1 MKGNREK
8 AVCKPGKDIL
18 PETEFSGTLILD
30 FWPPE
35 VWENKF
41 LLSKPSS
48 MWYTVMATQA
58 PHLVCYYI
66 LCCVIAYYL
75 LYFLLREKKKKTKM
89 ETRNISS
96 PKWILPFILPSI
108 KTPLCFSF
116 PSLWYQLLW
125 DTELL
130 VRWLF
135 GRQEI
140 KIKRNK
146 T

>member
-75 LYFLLREKKKKTKM
+75 LYFLLREKNKKNKNGNQKHLISKM
-89 ETRNISS
+89 N
-96 PKWILPFILPSI
+96 PSI
-108 KTPLCFSF
+108 HSAFHQNSSLFFFPFS
-116 PSLWYQLLW
+116 
-125 DTELL
+125 L
-130 VRWLF
+130 VSVTLGHRIVSEMVVW
-135 GRQEI
+135 EA
-140 KIKRNK
+140 RNQNK
-146 T
+146 EK